1 MSQFIELELASG
13 SKAVFHL
20 AGNYVIVDKE
30 KETVKNARFNG
41 KVKGVCLC
49 DGVHNNGGW
58 ELSSKYTLESV
69 VNLLKNN

>member
-41 KVKGVCLC
+41 KVKGVCYVT
-49 DGVHNNGGW
+49 GSIITVGG
-58 ELSSKYTLESV
+58 SY
-69 VNLLKNN
+69 LLNIRSNP